1 MASPQFRKMM
11 ADELHVMEDNE
22 TFTVVSLPPRKNI
35 MGCKWIH
42 TITYL
47 ADGTVERP
55 KSRLDSKGF
64 TQ

>member
-1 MASPQFRKMM
+1 M